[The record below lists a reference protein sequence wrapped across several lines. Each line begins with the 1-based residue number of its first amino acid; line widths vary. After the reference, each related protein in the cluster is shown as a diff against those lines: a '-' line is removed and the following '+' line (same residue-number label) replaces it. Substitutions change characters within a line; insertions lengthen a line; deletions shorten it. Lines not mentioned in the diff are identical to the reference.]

1 MKKWTS
7 LEHAIPPPVIAIL
20 CAAFA
25 WAIARW
31 TPEFA
36 YLLPARL
43 PIAGFFVVA
52 GVALDL
58 SGLIAFRQAR
68 TTINPLAPDKSTAIV
83 RSGPYR
89 FTRNPMYLGMV
100 MILLGICAYLANAL
114 SAFAVVVFVAYI
126 TRFQIMPEER
136 LLSEKFGEPFM
147 HYKQSVRRWL

>member
-1 MKKWTS
+1 MPFHRPLLRFS
-7 LEHAIPPPVIAIL
+7 VRHSRGQSRDGRPSSRICFLRDSRSPV
-20 CAAFA
+20 F
-25 WAIARW
+25 
-31 TPEFA
+31 
-36 YLLPARL
+36 LLWP
-43 PIAGFFVVA
+43 V
-52 GVALDL
+52 LDL